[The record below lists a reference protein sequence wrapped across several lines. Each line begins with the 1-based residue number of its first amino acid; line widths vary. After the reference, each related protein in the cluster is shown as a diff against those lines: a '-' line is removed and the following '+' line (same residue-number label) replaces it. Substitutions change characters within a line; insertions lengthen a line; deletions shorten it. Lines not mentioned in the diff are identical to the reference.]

1 MKIRTIT
8 ISFLIAI
15 STLLWTGCGKVG
27 PEGPQGPQGPAS
39 SDIISSIWYTPGA
52 NDWTYD
58 NTVKEWYYDV
68 SNAVTTAEIT
78 KDIVE
83 NGVVL
88 AYMSSSAD
96 HPANS
101 VRPLPSYAMGCDWNF
116 LIHTYG
122 SIEFTSNAL
131 TNPGSIEVSFRFI
144 LIPAS
149 VYLKS
154 TKVKSKSV
162 VELKNMP
169 YQDVCKMFGIQE

>member
-1 MKIRTIT
+1 MKIKTLS
-8 ISFLIAI
+8 ISFLITTTA
-15 STLLWTGCGKVG
+15 LLWTGCGK
-27 PEGPQGPQGPAS
+27 EGPQGPAGYDGNANV
-39 SDIISSIWYTPGA
+39 ISSIWYKPSV
-52 NDWTYD
+52 WTYD
-58 NTVKEWYYDV
+58 NTSQEYYFDV
-68 SNAVTTAEIT
+68 TNSEIT